1 MWMILHV
8 DSFWHRDK
16 RQIAYYQVPEIAIMI
31 LIAKYI
37 AQRIEEIIYPG
48 VERCIF
54 EFFAFVSFSF
64 SFLLLS
70 RWILSLLL
78 FVEEASS
85 QPAAEFSET
94 DERYLETLHS
104 LLSLR
109 AHVRE
114 IEDANMCAI
123 CLEKARNV
131 AFMCGHGTCVECATS
146 LEVCPMCRKPI
157 EKKITLFNWSKCFY
171 GRVILRTAL
180 FWGDIDRLCSYGWK
194 FPRRFRARYMVVTK
208 PCVTLQRV
216 STWDTSIWKE
226 TQCLI
231 ISPTR
236 RLRRL
241 LCLQKHS

>member
-16 RQIAYYQVPEIAIMI
+16 RQIAYYQVPEFAIMI
-31 LIAKYI
+31 LIAKCI

-64 SFLLLS
+64 SFLLWS

-78 FVEEASS
+78 FVDEASS

-171 GRVILRTAL
+171 ERVILRKAL
-180 FWGDIDRLCSYGWK
+180 FW
-194 FPRRFRARYMVVTK
+194 
-208 PCVTLQRV
+208 VTLIDFVQMGGN
-216 STWDTSIWKE
+216 SCTDFAHGIWSSQNRAWRYKE
-226 TQCLI
+226 F
-231 ISPTR
+231 
-236 RLRRL
+236 LRGI
-241 LCLQKHS
+241 QVFVKKHSVF